1 MAIWPGV
8 NTVFS
13 PILAAMNHPEPM
25 AQIARIPLHEEVT
38 NRIRDMI
45 VESKLA
51 PGERIQEMQL
61 AQQLGVSR
69 TPIREALKVLTS
81 EGLVELLPLRGAIV
95 KVFTD
100 KDARD
105 ILDVIA
111 LIEAFAGERACQ
123 ADAARIDAVIGM
135 HRRMRALYDK
145 RQRLEY
151 FVLNQQIHEALVALA
166 DNDTLSQTHAT
177 LSKRMRSL
185 RYSGNSG
192 AENWAAAMAEH
203 ERMIDALARRD
214 AAALSQ
220 AMREHIQNTW
230 PRVRGATQSTP
241 G

>member
-1 MAIWPGV
+1 
-8 NTVFS
+8 
-13 PILAAMNHPEPM
+13 MNHPEPM

-105 ILDVIA
+105 MLDVIA

>member
-1 MAIWPGV
+1 MK
-8 NTVFS
+8 S
-13 PILAAMNHPEPM
+13 PAT

-45 VESKLA
+45 VESRLV
-51 PGERIQEMQL
+51 PGERIQEMEL
-61 AQQLGVSR
+61 AQLLGVSR

-95 KVFTD
+95 KAFTD

-105 ILDVIA
+105 MLDVIA
-111 LIEAFAGERACQ
+111 LLEAFAGERACQ
-123 ADAARIDAVIGM
+123 AEASRIDAILAM
-135 HRRMRALYDK
+135 HARMETLYAQ

-151 FVLNQQIHEALVALA
+151 FVLNQDIHEALIALA
-166 DNDTLSQTHAT
+166 DNDTLSVTHAI

-192 AENWAAAMAEH
+192 AENWAAALAEH
-203 ERMIDALARRD
+203 TQMMQALARRD
-214 AAALSQ
+214 GPALAK

-230 PRVRGATQSTP
+230 PRIRAHAQP
-241 G
+241 ERM

>member
-1 MAIWPGV
+1 M
-8 NTVFS
+8 NS
-13 PILAAMNHPEPM
+13 PAPT

-45 VESKLA
+45 VESKLV

-81 EGLVELLPLRGAIV
+81 EGLVELMPLRGAIV
-95 KVFTD
+95 KAFTD

-105 ILDVIA
+105 MLDVIA
-111 LIEAFAGERACQ
+111 LLEAFAGERACQ
-123 ADAARIDAVIGM
+123 AEPSRIDAILAM
-135 HRRMRALYDK
+135 HARMETLYAQ

-151 FVLNQQIHEALVALA
+151 FVLNQEIHEALIALA
-166 DNDTLSQTHAT
+166 DNDTLSMTHAI

-192 AENWAAAMAEH
+192 ADNWAAALEEH
-203 ERMIDALARRD
+203 TRMMQALARRD
-214 AAALSQ
+214 GPALAQ

-230 PRVRGATQSTP
+230 PRIRAHTHPAPQ
-241 G
+241 